1 MNNPLEIISN
11 IRGFI
16 SSNNPFRFPNQE
28 EAILNALAELENTL
42 TPQPIAEKI
51 IGKSI
56 VEEVVEEP
64 VVEEPVVEEP
74 VVEEPVVEEV
84 VVKAPKRNARK
95 K

>member
-1 MNNPLEIISN
+1 MNNPLETINEIKN
-11 IRGFI
+11 FI
-16 SSNNPFRFPNQE
+16 SSNNLFRFPNQE
-28 EAILNALAELENTL
+28 EAILSLLAELENAL
-42 TPQPIAEKI
+42 TPQPVAEKI

-56 VEEVVEEP
+56 VEE
-64 VVEEPVVEEP
+64 